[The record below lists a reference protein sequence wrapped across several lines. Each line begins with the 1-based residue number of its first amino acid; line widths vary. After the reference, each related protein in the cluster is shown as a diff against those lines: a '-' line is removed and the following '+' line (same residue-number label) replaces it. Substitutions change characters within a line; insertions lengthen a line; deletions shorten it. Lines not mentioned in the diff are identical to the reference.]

1 MKLSRKVRPLAISFL
16 FCGAF
21 ITSGWAQE
29 EETSDLSEVVAEVQ
43 GVAITQEDLQSGAA
57 EELEKWRMES
67 LQFKVRQERVRHE
80 ILQKQLD
87 ALVNEKLVALEASE
101 QGLSDEELLD
111 KEVSSAFEEPTEEEV
126 DTFYQDNQQRLQ
138 GSRTQLLPM
147 IRQHLA
153 DEKRERIYQ
162 DFVDQLEIKYGV
174 ITHLQPLRIDV
185 ATEGHP
191 SHGPADAPVTI
202 VEFSDFECPYCQ
214 AMLGTIRNI
223 QETYG
228 EKVRLVYRQFP
239 LNSIHPNAQ
248 KAAEASLC
256 ASDQDRFWEMH
267 DLMFEDQRGLS
278 VEALTKKAE
287 SLELDGST
295 FETCLTSNK
304 YAEQVK
310 QDVME
315 GTLVGVT
322 GTPAVF
328 VNGRLLIGNVPYDQL
343 AKIIDDELKALPT
356 PTP

>member
-29 EETSDLSEVVAEVQ
+29 EEASNLSEVVAEVQ

-57 EELEKWRMES
+57 EELEKWKMES
-67 LQFKVRQERVRHE
+67 LQFEAKQERVRHE

-87 ALVNEKLVALEASE
+87 ALVAEKLVALEASE
-101 QGLSDEELLD
+101 QGLSDEELLE
-111 KEVSSAFEEPTEEEV
+111 KEVLSNLEEPTEEEV
-126 DTFYQDNQQRLQ
+126 DTFYESNQQRLQ

-153 DEKRERIYQ
+153 DEKREKIYQ
-162 DFVDQLEIKYGV
+162 DFVDQLKTKYGV
-174 ITHLQPLRIDV
+174 ITYLQPLRVDV

-214 AMLGTIRNI
+214 AMLGTIKNV

-228 EKVRLVYRQFP
+228 EKIRLVYRQFP

-310 QDVME
+310 QDVMD
-315 GTLVGVT
+315 GTVVGVT

-328 VNGRLLIGNVPYDQL
+328 VNGRPLIGNVPYDQL
-343 AKIIDDELKALPT
+343 AEIIDDELKALST

>member
-1 MKLSRKVRPLAISFL
+1 MKLSRKVRPLAILLL

-21 ITSGWAQE
+21 ITSGSAQE
-29 EETSDLSEVVAEVQ
+29 EETSNLSAVVAEVH

-57 EELEKWRMES
+57 EELKKWRMAS
-67 LQFKVRQERVRHE
+67 LQFEAKQERVRHE

-87 ALVNEKLVALEASE
+87 ALVAEKLVALEAAE

-111 KEVSSAFEEPTEEEV
+111 KEVLSNFEEPTEEEV
-126 DTFYQDNQQRLQ
+126 DAFYQTNQQRLQ
-138 GSRTQLLPM
+138 GPRTQLLPM

-153 DEKRERIYQ
+153 DQKREQIYQ
-162 DFVDQLEIKYGV
+162 DFVDQLETKYGV
-174 ITHLQPLRIDV
+174 ITHLQPLRIEV
-185 ATEGHP
+185 STEGHP

-214 AMLGTIRNI
+214 AMLGTIKNI
-223 QETYG
+223 QEAYG

-248 KAAEASLC
+248 RAAEASLC
-256 ASDQDRFWEMH
+256 ANDQGRFWEMH

-295 FETCLTSNK
+295 FEKCLTSNK
-304 YAEQVK
+304 YAERVK
-310 QDVME
+310 QDVMD
-315 GTLVGVT
+315 GTVVGVT

-328 VNGRLLIGNVPYDQL
+328 INGRPLVGNVPYDQL
-343 AKIIDDELKALPT
+343 TEIIDDELKALPAQT
-356 PTP
+356 Q

>member
-1 MKLSRKVRPLAISFL
+1 MKLFRKVRPLAISLL
-16 FCGAF
+16 FAGAF

-29 EETSDLSEVVAEVQ
+29 KETSTLSEVVAEVQ
-43 GVAITQEDLQSGAA
+43 GVAITREELQSGAA
-57 EELEKWRMES
+57 EELEKWKMES
-67 LQFKVRQERVRHE
+67 LQFEARQERVRHE

-87 ALVNEKLVALEASE
+87 ALVAERLVALEAAE
-101 QGLSDEELLD
+101 QGLSDEELLE
-111 KEVSSAFEEPTEEEV
+111 KEVLSNVEEPTEEEV
-126 DTFYQDNQQRLQ
+126 EAFYLTNQQRLQ
-138 GSRTQLLPM
+138 GSKTQLLPM

-153 DEKRERIYQ
+153 DQKSEQTYQ
-162 DFVDQLEIKYGV
+162 DFVDQLETKYGV
-174 ITHLQPLRIDV
+174 ITHLQPLRMNV

-191 SHGPADAPVTI
+191 FHGPADAPVTI

-214 AMLGTIRNI
+214 AMLGTIKNV

-256 ASDQDRFWEMH
+256 ANDQGKFWEMH

-287 SLELDGST
+287 SLELDGPT
-295 FETCLTSNK
+295 FEECLTSNK

-310 QDVME
+310 QDVMD
-315 GTLVGVT
+315 GTVVGVT

-328 VNGRLLIGNVPYDQL
+328 VNGRPLVGNVPYDQL
-343 AKIIDDELKALPT
+343 VEIIDDELKALPT

>member
-1 MKLSRKVRPLAISFL
+1 MKLSRKVRPLAILFL

-21 ITSGWAQE
+21 TSGWAQE
-29 EETSDLSEVVAEVQ
+29 EETSNLFEAVAEVQ
-43 GVAITQEDLQSGAA
+43 GVAISLEELQSGAA
-57 EELEKWRMES
+57 EELEKWRMEA
-67 LQFKVRQERVRHE
+67 LQFEAKQERVRHE
-80 ILQKQLD
+80 ILEKQLD
-87 ALVNEKLVALEASE
+87 ALVAEKLVALEAAE
-101 QGLSDEELLD
+101 QGLSDEELLE
-111 KEVSSAFEEPTEEEV
+111 KEVLNNFEEPTQEEV
-126 DTFYQDNQQRLQ
+126 DSFYQTNQQRLQ
-138 GSRTQLLPM
+138 GSKTQLLPM
-147 IRQHLA
+147 IRQYLA
-153 DEKRERIYQ
+153 DQKSEKIYQ
-162 DFVDQLEIKYGV
+162 DLVDQLKTKFGV
-174 ITHLQPLRIDV
+174 ITLLQPLRIDV

-191 SHGPADAPVTI
+191 SNGPTDAPVTI

-214 AMLGTIRNI
+214 AMLGTIKNV

-256 ASDQDRFWEMH
+256 ASDQGRFWEMH

-287 SLELDGST
+287 SLELDGPA

-310 QDVME
+310 QDVMD
-315 GTLVGVT
+315 GTVVGVT

-328 VNGRLLIGNVPYDQL
+328 VNGRPLVGNVPYDQL
-343 AKIIDDELKALPT
+343 AEIIDDELKALST
-356 PTP
+356 P